1 MILQEL
7 SLQAG
12 TFYKKDWDSDTT
24 YNAFTAYHDT
34 IFPGYRN
41 QTYQYYYPDADII
54 HPKQKQY
61 IRDFITGFEDVLLSE
76 KFANPVKGY
85 HQYIDK
91 QSFADFFIIQ
101 ELSKNVDAFRFSVYL
116 HKQHANDGGKVHMG
130 PIWDFN
136 LGYGNVNYGTDG
148 AEYTYGWIYDGG
160 GNRLFWY
167 QKLLEDPAFASYL
180 NCRWFELRNGPLHTD
195 SVIAVIDSGM
205 VELGDAVYRNH
216 DFWNTLG
223 RYVWPNAFVGETY
236 QEEID
241 YLKAW
246 VTARLQWLD
255 INMPSDCDEVV
266 SIGEEI
272 EKSERFYFEVYPN
285 PTSNLLFIEN
295 QCFDGQSPSKIN
307 LFDATGKL
315 LISTQPS
322 LNNGLISIDI
332 SDLPKGLYLLHIE
345 NKDGELFQ
353 SKIVKN

>member
-1 MILQEL
+1 M
-7 SLQAG
+7 
-12 TFYKKDWDSDTT
+12 
-24 YNAFTAYHDT
+24 
-34 IFPGYRN
+34 
-41 QTYQYYYPDADII
+41 
-54 HPKQKQY
+54 
-61 IRDFITGFEDVLLSE
+61 
-76 KFANPVKGY
+76 
-85 HQYIDK
+85 
-91 QSFADFFIIQ
+91 
-101 ELSKNVDAFRFSVYL
+101 
-116 HKQHANDGGKVHMG
+116 
-130 PIWDFN
+130 
-136 LGYGNVNYGTDG
+136 
-148 AEYTYGWIYDGG
+148 
-160 GNRLFWY
+160 FWY

-223 RYVWPNAFVGETY
+223 RYVLPNAFVGETY

-295 QCFDGQSPSKIN
+295 QYFDGQSPSKIN

-332 SDLPKGLYLLHIE
+332 SDLPKGLYLLHVE